1 MVLID
6 TSRGLRQQIYLQYI
20 FFYHRQPEIVH
31 FDSEHNKYYSRPG
44 SVVYM
49 IDSQH
54 PSFDSQGSNEDGRPD
69 VVQDCMTI
77 NTINVEPESP
87 EEEIVK
93 ESKFSFI
100 RKKSVM
106 IRNRLRRESSKD
118 EEIKPTTFT
127 TKEFDSDTRNNVSS
141 VIFYD

>member
-1 MVLID
+1 
-6 TSRGLRQQIYLQYI
+6 
-20 FFYHRQPEIVH
+20 
-31 FDSEHNKYYSRPG
+31 
-44 SVVYM
+44 M
-49 IDSQH
+49 IDSQR

-69 VVQDCMTI
+69 VVQDCTTI

>member
-1 MVLID
+1 
-6 TSRGLRQQIYLQYI
+6 
-20 FFYHRQPEIVH
+20 
-31 FDSEHNKYYSRPG
+31 
-44 SVVYM
+44 M

-93 ESKFSFI
+93 ESKFHSQE
-100 RKKSVM
+100 KC
-106 IRNRLRRESSKD
+106 D
-118 EEIKPTTFT
+118 
-127 TKEFDSDTRNNVSS
+127 DSQSIAKRV
-141 VIFYD
+141 VQR

>member
-1 MVLID
+1 
-6 TSRGLRQQIYLQYI
+6 
-20 FFYHRQPEIVH
+20 
-31 FDSEHNKYYSRPG
+31 
-44 SVVYM
+44 M

-69 VVQDCMTI
+69 VVQDCNCKI
-77 NTINVEPESP
+77 VEPESP
-87 EEEIVK
+87 EEEILK